1 MPTSESVHT
10 VDPVHVGEPV
20 TRERRRMSD
29 RSAGQITILEWS
41 PDSGVKRADGCIGL
55 RRRGRPADRAGGARD
70 FLLQ

>member
-1 MPTSESVHT
+1 MPTSESLHMA
-10 VDPVHVGEPV
+10 DPVHVGEPV

-29 RSAGQITILEWS
+29 RSAGRITILEWS
-41 PDSGVKRADGCIGL
+41 LDSGVKQVDGCVGL